1 MGRPLLILVDT
12 HVVLWLLSD
21 PARLSKA
28 AHAAIADA
36 RRNGG
41 GLAICGITL
50 LEIATAKLNGRISLT
65 VSLESFLKD
74 VEERFVVLPIS
85 ARACARTL
93 ALPAGYPKDPADRVI
108 GATALVEGMGLV
120 TADREIRRAKVVRTI
135 W

>member
-1 MGRPLLILVDT
+1 LILLDT
-12 HVVLWLLSD
+12 HVVVWLALAPERISKI
-21 PARLSKA
+21 AR
-28 AHAAIADA
+28 AAIDEA
-36 RRNGG
+36 RHNGG

-50 LEIATAKLNGRISLT
+50 LEIATANLNGRISLAM
-65 VSLESFLKD
+65 SLESFLKD

-93 ALPAGYPKDPADRVI
+93 TLPAGYPKDPADRVI

>member
-1 MGRPLLILVDT
+1 MILVDT
-12 HVVLWLLSD
+12 HVVIWLLSD
-21 PARLSKA
+21 PVRLSKA
-28 AHAAIADA
+28 AHAAIDDA
-36 RRNGG
+36 RRNGS

-50 LEIATAKLNGRISLT
+50 LEIATANLNGRISLSM
-65 VSLESFLKD
+65 SLESFLRD

-93 ALPAGYPKDPADRVI
+93 TLPASYPKDPADRVI

>member
-1 MGRPLLILVDT
+1 MGRSLLILVDT

-21 PARLSKA
+21 PTRLSKA
-28 AHAAIADA
+28 AHAAIDDA

-50 LEIATAKLNGRISLT
+50 LEIATAKLNGRISLS

-85 ARACARTL
+85 ARACARML
-93 ALPAGYPKDPADRVI
+93 ALPAGYPKDPADRMI
-108 GATALVEGMGLV
+108 GATAIGEGIGLGPG
-120 TADREIRRAKVVRTI
+120 
-135 W
+135 

>member
-1 MGRPLLILVDT
+1 MR
-12 HVVLWLLSD
+12 
-21 PARLSKA
+21 
-28 AHAAIADA
+28 
-36 RRNGG
+36 
-41 GLAICGITL
+41 
-50 LEIATAKLNGRISLT
+50 RISLS

-108 GATALVEGMGLV
+108 GATALVEGMSLV
-120 TADREIRRAKVVRTI
+120 TADREIRRAKVVKTI

>member
-1 MGRPLLILVDT
+1 LILLDT
-12 HVVLWLLSD
+12 HVVVWLALAPERISKI
-21 PARLSKA
+21 AR
-28 AHAAIADA
+28 AAIDEA
-36 RRNGG
+36 RHNGG

-50 LEIATAKLNGRISLT
+50 LEIATANLNGRISLAM
-65 VSLESFLKD
+65 SLESFLED

-93 ALPAGYPKDPADRVI
+93 TLPAGYPKDPADRVI
-108 GATALVEGMGLV
+108 GATALVEGMSLV

>member
-1 MGRPLLILVDT
+1 MILLDT

-21 PARLSKA
+21 PVRLSQA
-28 AHAAIADA
+28 AHAAIDEA
-36 RRNGG
+36 RQHDD

-50 LEIATAKLNGRISLT
+50 LEIATANLNGRISLS
-65 VSLESFLKD
+65 VSLESFLRD

-85 ARACARTL
+85 ALACARTL
-93 ALPAGYPKDPADRVI
+93 TLPASYPKDPADRLI
-108 GATALVEGMGLV
+108 GATALVEGMSLV

>member
-1 MGRPLLILVDT
+1 LILVDT

-21 PARLSKA
+21 PSRLSKA
-28 AHAAIADA
+28 ARAAIDEA
-36 RRNGG
+36 RRNGS

-50 LEIATAKLNGRISLT
+50 LEIATAKLNGRISLS

-74 VEERFVVLPIS
+74 VEERFAVLPIS

-108 GATALVEGMGLV
+108 GATALVEGMSLV
-120 TADREIRRAKVVRTI
+120 TADREIRRAKVVKTI